1 MGGGR
6 ISIVSFFLR
15 GRLLLSFRE
24 HLASPI
30 SGFLTD
36 LLYRACYSVPIS
48 IYTALNQEGCEAK
61 STSQN
66 LFPFWLF
73 SGIL

>member
-6 ISIVSFFLR
+6 IFIVSFFLR
-15 GRLLLSFRE
+15 GRLLLSCRE

-36 LLYRACYSVPIS
+36 LLYQACYSVPIS
-48 IYTALNQEGCEAK
+48 LYTSLNQEGCEMK
-61 STSQN
+61 SASQN
-66 LFPFWLF
+66 LFPF
-73 SGIL
+73 